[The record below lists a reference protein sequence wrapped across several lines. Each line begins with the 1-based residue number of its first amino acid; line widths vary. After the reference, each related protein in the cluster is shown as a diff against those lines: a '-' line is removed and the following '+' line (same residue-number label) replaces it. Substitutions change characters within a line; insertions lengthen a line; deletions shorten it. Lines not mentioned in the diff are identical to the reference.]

1 MYKRIVMFLLVA
13 VTLVLAACG
22 NDNKENSDGGD
33 EDAKGL
39 DTRILTIAL
48 AAAISLIIPETI
60 TDIIG
65 LAIVIVIFALNII
78 KSRKEKVSPA

>member
-1 MYKRIVMFLLVA
+1 MGLFF
-13 VTLVLAACG
+13 
-22 NDNKENSDGGD
+22 ND
-33 EDAKGL
+33 L
-39 DTRILTIAL
+39 AL

-78 KSRKEKVSPA
+78 KSRKEKVSLA

>member
-22 NDNKENSDGGD
+22 NDNKESSDGGD